1 MKTIVVY
8 DSLYGNTERI
18 ARAIADAFPGDVP
31 VLRVSQADPA
41 ELADADLLIIGAPTH
56 GSLPSKATQALVSRL
71 GFPTHEGAKFATFDT
86 RLSWRF
92 LQRYGFAAAKI
103 ASQLLKKGW
112 TPVGEPGGFIVR
124 GLKKGPLKKGEAERA
139 TDWARGIL
147 ENLT

>member
-41 ELADADLLIIGAPTH
+41 EMADADLLIIGAPTH
-56 GSLPSKATQALVSRL
+56 GSLPSEAAQALISRMRP
-71 GFPTHEGAKFATFDT
+71 PTREGAKLATFDT
-86 RLSWRF
+86 RLTWKF
-92 LQRYGFAAAKI
+92 LRRYGFAATKI
-103 ASQLLKKGW
+103 ANQLLEKGW
-112 TPVGEPGGFIVR
+112 TPVGEPGGFYVR

-139 TDWARGIL
+139 TAWARGIL